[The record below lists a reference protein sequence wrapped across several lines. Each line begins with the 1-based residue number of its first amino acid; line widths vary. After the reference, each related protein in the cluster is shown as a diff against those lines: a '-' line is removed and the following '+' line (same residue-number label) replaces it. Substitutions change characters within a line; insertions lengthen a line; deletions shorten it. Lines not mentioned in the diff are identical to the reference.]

1 MYKNPFLVSTLCLI
15 FYGVIANIFLL
26 DGFSIGKI
34 LIALLL
40 LISVVI
46 TISVFYKEYYKLKKS
61 IPNYTYV
68 LICIIIL
75 INAINIFRSIFTS
88 DTGESIFTIFGNPF
102 SIPALFTPLAICY
115 GIQLKNIRLLL
126 PVLIWSAYIGVLLLI
141 IGNALNFR
149 LESDLFM
156 LVPITLLY
164 TSQFLV
170 PFSSYV
176 KKYQRLAIYL
186 ICLLDLAYIGIFL
199 GSRATILRISFL
211 FLIVF
216 FIGTF
221 RRYGLFLA
229 RSVVITMLVFLSVTF
244 SWSITTGESPF
255 EYALN
260 SIQDSEGGDNNVSSK
275 VDTRTFLYTELYS
288 DLVNTSTLMFGKG
301 ASGRY
306 FSNYFDDIKGIEAPS
321 RLTVEVGILG
331 ILLKTGLV
339 AAVLNL
345 IIFTSA
351 AFMALWR
358 SNNSLVLLAGVI
370 LSIHIFIL
378 FSENIYSYDLYNYLI
393 WFFVGMCLSKEIRN
407 LSNRQI
413 ITIITSDKYT

>member
-1 MYKNPFLVSTLCLI
+1 
-15 FYGVIANIFLL
+15 
-26 DGFSIGKI
+26 
-34 LIALLL
+34 
-40 LISVVI
+40 
-46 TISVFYKEYYKLKKS
+46 
-61 IPNYTYV
+61 
-68 LICIIIL
+68 
-75 INAINIFRSIFTS
+75 
-88 DTGESIFTIFGNPF
+88 
-102 SIPALFTPLAICY
+102 
-115 GIQLKNIRLLL
+115 
-126 PVLIWSAYIGVLLLI
+126 
-141 IGNALNFR
+141 
-149 LESDLFM
+149 
-156 LVPITLLY
+156 
-164 TSQFLV
+164 
-170 PFSSYV
+170 
-176 KKYQRLAIYL
+176 
-186 ICLLDLAYIGIFL
+186 
-199 GSRATILRISFL
+199 
-211 FLIVF
+211 
-216 FIGTF
+216 
-221 RRYGLFLA
+221 
-229 RSVVITMLVFLSVTF
+229 MLVFLSVTF